1 MLEPLFEC
9 KFTPTLESPEPPKA
23 EPVRNLKVT
32 ITIDGVETE
41 ITPEQRD
48 MMRHD
53 CATRL
58 DVPDEMDDIPDE
70 IKKFANDLL
79 EKADHELKNQLKDK
93 ERINNLCSNSL
104 IKSFDKMVEKYNLKH
119 FVKQVEE
126 TGGNPFIA
134 IIPFIT
140 DHEDLSNYHQDLVC
154 CPL

>member
-9 KFTPTLESPEPPKA
+9 KFTPPLESPEPPKA
-23 EPVRNLKVT
+23 EPIRNLKAK

-41 ITPEQRD
+41 ITSDQRIN
-48 MMRHD
+48 
-53 CATRL
+53 
-58 DVPDEMDDIPDE
+58 E
-70 IKKFANDLL
+70 L
-79 EKADHELKNQLKDK
+79 EKKYKDE
-93 ERINNLCSNSL
+93 ERIDDLCANSL

-134 IIPFIT
+134 IVPFIT

-154 CPL
+154 RPL

>member
-9 KFTPTLESPEPPKA
+9 KFTPPLESPEPPKA
-23 EPVRNLKVT
+23 EPIRNLKAT

-41 ITPEQRD
+41 ITPDPRIHELEEK
-48 MMRHD
+48 
-53 CATRL
+53 CK
-58 DVPDEMDDIPDE
+58 DEEHI
-70 IKKFANDLL
+70 NDLC
-79 EKADHELKNQLKDK
+79 ANV
-93 ERINNLCSNSL
+93 L

-134 IIPFIT
+134 IMPFIT
-140 DHEDLSNYHQDLVC
+140 DHEDLSNYHHDLVC